1 MWQCQQKNLVP
12 EWPSGLSNRFRET
25 SSVFDP
31 SECKRFSVKREREV
45 EDSKRSERK
54 DKMNKNNKFERLEES
69 ELVQEPMSHNF
80 F

>member
-1 MWQCQQKNLVP
+1 MQCKQKNLVP

-31 SECKRFSVKREREV
+31 QRMQTFFCQKREREV